1 MVGRDRRGLT
11 LLEVLIAAAI
21 LSCAVIP
28 LVLVVNTGGETV
40 RGTRDVSG
48 AVFVAQQTLER
59 MRTYD
64 FDDLDESDPR
74 CEDPSKSAERQLNE
88 EGVVEVGAVV
98 FYRKVD
104 VRPVSADR
112 SLQARLATV
121 KVHWEREGKT
131 LAYEVSTVLSSV
143 K

>member
-1 MVGRDRRGLT
+1 MT

-28 LVLVVNTGGETV
+28 LVLVVNTGSETV

-48 AVFVAQQTLER
+48 AIFVAQQTLEACR
-59 MRTYD
+59 KYD
-64 FDDLDESDPR
+64 FHDLDAADPK
-74 CEDPSKSAERQLNE
+74 CEDPSRSAETELNGQ
-88 EGVVEVGAVV
+88 GVVEMGPLV

-104 VRPVSADR
+104 IRPVSADA

-121 KVHWEREGKT
+121 RIDWKRDDKH
-131 LAYEVSTVLSSV
+131 LNYEVSTVLSSV